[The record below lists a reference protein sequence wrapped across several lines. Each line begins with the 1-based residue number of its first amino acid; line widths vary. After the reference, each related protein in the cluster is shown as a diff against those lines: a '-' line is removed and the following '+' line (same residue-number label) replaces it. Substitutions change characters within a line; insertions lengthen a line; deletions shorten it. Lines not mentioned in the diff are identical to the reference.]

1 MAKKILFIRHGESES
16 NAGGKTD
23 HPQSINL
30 TEQGREQAKAKAAG
44 LSVTP
49 DLIVTS
55 SYIRTKQTAEPFL
68 ARFQGV
74 PTDEWNIHEF
84 TFLSAEKY
92 KDTTNEQRRP
102 ALMAYWNS
110 ADPDYRDG
118 DTAESFNDFVG
129 RCRDTIEKMKDVEA
143 DTVLVF
149 CHGYTMNCLR
159 YILEGKLD
167 GGVTPQNMF
176 AFWDYHAEQKID
188 NCDTLEFRVDGDKV
202 SLVTTPP
209 PPPRPAGKKVPS
221 PILD

>member
-16 NAGGKTD
+16 NAGGKTE
-23 HPQSINL
+23 HPRSINL
-30 TEQGREQAKAKAAG
+30 TEQGRAQAQARATSLK
-44 LSVTP
+44 LTP

-68 ARFQGV
+68 ARFPGT
-74 PTDEWNIHEF
+74 PAEEWDIHEF

-92 KDTTNEQRRP
+92 KDTTNEERRP
-102 ALMAYWNS
+102 ALMKYWND

-118 DTAESFNDFVG
+118 GTAESFNDFVG
-129 RCRDTIEKMKDVEA
+129 RCRDTIEKMKNTEA
-143 DTVLVF
+143 DAVLVF

-188 NCDTLEFRVDGDKV
+188 NCDMLEFNVDGDKV
-202 SLVTTPP
+202 SLAKTP
-209 PPPRPAGKKVPS
+209 PPPRPPGRKIPS
-221 PILD
+221 PVLD